1 MCTSCEVR
9 RIGGLVSHRTRTTS
23 SNLKLK
29 QPLPSLS
36 LRRQV
41 RKTLTESQKLTWTT
55 DSSGLSRSSR
65 TRVRRES
72 ARYRRLAETTKM
84 AAEQR
89 KLLEQLMGDQL
100 MSMPGTTKQP
110 ALTLTDPKVCRS
122 YLCGNCPH
130 DLFTNTKQDL
140 GNCPK
145 AHQPNLK
152 EEYLALPEERKRE
165 LGFDF
170 DYRND
175 IQKYIREC
183 DGRIDNAQRRL
194 DKTAE
199 EIKQTNALLKDIN
212 NLRGTIENGI
222 FEVEILAEE
231 GAVNLAVQEFH
242 KLKIAKVQK
251 DEKERELKNL
261 TDTSG
266 PSGHQKLQVCDVCGA
281 YLSRLDNDRRLA
293 DHFFGK
299 MHIGYSKM
307 RQEATRLMTELKGR
321 QPPVRDESM
330 FDAPPQRGYDDP
342 YGGGRGGYG
351 GGYGGRGSG
360 GGYRGRG
367 RGGFGPRW

>member
-1 MCTSCEVR
+1 
-9 RIGGLVSHRTRTTS
+9 
-23 SNLKLK
+23 
-29 QPLPSLS
+29 
-36 LRRQV
+36 
-41 RKTLTESQKLTWTT
+41 
-55 DSSGLSRSSR
+55 
-65 TRVRRES
+65 
-72 ARYRRLAETTKM
+72 M

-122 YLCGNCPH
+122 FLAGHCPH

-140 GNCPK
+140 GPCPK
-145 AHQPNLK
+145 GHQPNLRD
-152 EEYLALPEERKRE
+152 EYQALPEERKKE

-170 DYRND
+170 DYKAD
-175 IQKYIREC
+175 INKYVREC
-183 DGRIDNAQRRL
+183 DGRIDQAQRRL
-194 DKTAE
+194 EKTQE
-199 EIKQTNALLKDIN
+199 EVRQTNALLKDIN
-212 NLRGTIENGI
+212 QFRGTLESGI
-222 FEVEILAEE
+222 IEVEILSEE

-242 KLKIAKVQK
+242 KLKLVKVQK
-251 DEKERELKNL
+251 EEKERELKNL

-299 MHIGYSKM
+299 MHLGYAQM
-307 RQEATRLMTELKGR
+307 RKEYERLMKELKGR
-321 QPPVRDESM
+321 QPPVRDEPM
-330 FDAPPQRGYDDP
+330 ADVPPARYDDNP
-342 YGGGRGGYG
+342 YGGGGGFGGRGGGYG
-351 GGYGGRGSG
+351 GGYGGRGGGG